1 MEKNQDQLQNSDPS
15 NTTPKN
21 YCFVFFSFIVV
32 VFCASF
38 CENELCFIGVI
49 LVHDYAD
56 INPSVLWQTLNE
68 DLESLKAQ
76 LLSYINE

>member
-1 MEKNQDQLQNSDPS
+1 M
-15 NTTPKN
+15 
-21 YCFVFFSFIVV
+21 
-32 VFCASF
+32 
-38 CENELCFIGVI
+38 FIGVI